1 MSQCARVRMSG
12 WTKMRNTS
20 RSIWPGDKQSRQKNK
35 TDFFF
40 VICRLFVTCF
50 SIRKKFVNNTSRFHS
65 YFLVMGIQY
74 LTRLTLF
81 QLFEYPGKINGTK

>member
-40 VICRLFVTCF
+40 RNLQIIRCLFFYPKEICEQYVT
-50 SIRKKFVNNTSRFHS
+50 IP
-65 YFLVMGIQY
+65 
-74 LTRLTLF
+74 
-81 QLFEYPGKINGTK
+81 QLFLGDGNSVFNQANTISTFRVSRKN

>member
-40 VICRLFVTCF
+40 RNLQIIRYLLFL
-50 SIRKKFVNNTSRFHS
+50 SERN
-65 YFLVMGIQY
+65 L
-74 LTRLTLF
+74 
-81 QLFEYPGKINGTK
+81 